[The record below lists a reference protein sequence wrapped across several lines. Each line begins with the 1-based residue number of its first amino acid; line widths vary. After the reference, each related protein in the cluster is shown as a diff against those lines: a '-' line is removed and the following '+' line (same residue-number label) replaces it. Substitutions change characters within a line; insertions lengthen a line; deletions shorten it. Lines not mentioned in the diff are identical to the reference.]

1 MTAMIPTFDNMFV
14 DIISKEYAM
23 ADEKC
28 TKLLANSSYST
39 FERVNR
45 VSVNYINNVDPAQKY
60 RYAVQLIKIFV
71 KELMVKFGLDVSFE
85 TQITSRL
92 LQEYKDKYYCKVA
105 K

>member
-1 MTAMIPTFDNMFV
+1 MTAMIPTFDTMFV
-14 DIISKEYAM
+14 DVISKEFAM
-23 ADEKC
+23 ADEKS
-28 TKLLANSSYST
+28 TKLLANTSYST

-45 VSVNYINNVDPAQKY
+45 VSVNYIDNVDPTQKY

-71 KELMVKFGLDVSFE
+71 KELISKFGLDSAFE

-92 LQEYKDKYYCKVA
+92 LQEYKDKYYGKSA